1 MGCMGPSHDKSLTE
15 HLFNEILVLLKD
27 YGIQDRDTDFIM
39 IEIRDKLN
47 KNLKNAIDDIVFQ
60 QECEDF

>member
-1 MGCMGPSHDKSLTE
+1 MGPRHDKSLTE

>member
-1 MGCMGPSHDKSLTE
+1 MGPSHDKSLTE

>member
-1 MGCMGPSHDKSLTE
+1 MGCMGPSHDRSLTD
-15 HLFNEILVLLKD
+15 HLFNEVLILFKD
-27 YGIQDRDTDFIM
+27 YGIQDCDTNSMM
-39 IEIRDKLN
+39 IEIRNKLN